1 MKRNSYALPT
11 IALLV
16 VLLISSCASQP
27 AENFEK
33 GENIEEAQGTATIME
48 VPVEDETDIDLED
61 ESSTEEPP
69 TQTSEPKLLRVE
81 TPDWFDFTL
90 VDVRTGQPFT
100 INDLQGK
107 VVLVET
113 LAMWCSSCLQQQVQ
127 VKTLKDRL
135 SANEDFVSVGL
146 DIDIN
151 ENADDLKAYTEKNGF
166 DWLYAIAPVE
176 VAREI
181 SNLYGAQ
188 FLNPP
193 STPILVI
200 DKSGQVHLM
209 PFGIKS
215 ADTLNDFISPF
226 LSNGM

>member
-16 VLLISSCASQP
+16 VLLISSCAPKP
-27 AENFEK
+27 AENVEV
-33 GENIEEAQGTATIME
+33 GEIIEEAQTTATSME
-48 VPVEDETDIDLED
+48 VPVSDETDIDLED

-69 TQTSEPKLLRVE
+69 TQTSEPELLRVE
-81 TPDWFDFTL
+81 TPDWFDVTL

>member
-27 AENFEK
+27 AENFEV
-33 GENIEEAQGTATIME
+33 GESIEEAQSTATIME
-48 VPVEDETDIDLED
+48 VPVGDETDIDLED
-61 ESSTEEPP
+61 KSSTEEPP

-81 TPDWFDFTL
+81 TPDWFDVTL

-127 VKTLKDRL
+127 VKTLKDKL

-215 ADTLNDFISPF
+215 AENLNDFISPF